1 MVNEMER
8 EAYLTTKID
17 KPMWEQEEN
26 GGSQLGANVE
36 IPNDL
41 VSRNFV
47 GCSVILSRVNFQ
59 NFIWF
64 KMLC

>member
-26 GGSQLGANVE
+26 GGSQLGVNVE

-47 GCSVILSRVNFQ
+47 IGSFRQLTFL
-59 NFIWF
+59 
-64 KMLC
+64 KLT